1 MNPRILVLGA
11 DGQLGQEIQRLY
23 KNINF
28 EFIFANRQYLDIAN
42 YSNLV
47 DCVEGLK
54 PDWIINCA
62 AFTNV
67 DLAEIEKDAC
77 WGTNAQGPRNIAI
90 ICSNKK
96 IRLIHIS
103 TDSVFASE
111 NHLFNKISDI
121 TNPINEYSRSKV
133 AGERAII
140 ENSNCDYWII
150 RTAWLY
156 GKGGR
161 NFVSAILGKL
171 QMKRPFHVVEDQ
183 FGQPTWTQ
191 NVVQA
196 IFGILESITNPGIL
210 HIATPGVTS
219 RAEWARSIAEICNY
233 DASLILPIKTTQ
245 REGVAIRPK
254 YSLIEPSKIE
264 GTRNDWLIPPEVSLS
279 NFVTS

>member
-11 DGQLGQEIQRLY
+11 DGQLGREIQRLY
-23 KNINF
+23 TIKNF
-28 EFIFANRQYLDIAN
+28 EFIFVNRQSLDITN
-42 YSNLV
+42 YSGLLASV
-47 DCVEGLK
+47 DGLK

-67 DLAEIEKDAC
+67 DRAEIEKDAC
-77 WGTNAQGPRNIAI
+77 WAANAQGPRNIAM
-90 ICSNKK
+90 ICSSKK

-111 NHLFNKISDI
+111 NYLFNKISDV
-121 TNPINEYSRSKV
+121 TNPINEYSRAKV

-140 ENSNCDYWII
+140 ENSNSDYWII

-156 GKGGR
+156 GKDGK

-171 QMKRPFHVVEDQ
+171 QMNKPFHVVDDQ

-191 NVVQA
+191 NVVHA
-196 IFGILESITNPGIL
+196 IFGILESVMNPGIL
-210 HIATPGVTS
+210 HIATPSVTS
-219 RAEWARSIAEICNY
+219 RLEWARTIAEIFNY
-233 DASLILPIKTTQ
+233 DVSLILPTKSTQ
-245 REGVAIRPK
+245 NKGVAIRPK

-264 GTRNDWLIPPEVSLS
+264 GIRNDWLIPPKVSLS
-279 NFVTS
+279 HFFAS